1 MGPSPSLYVR
11 PADEFEG
18 FVSFVVGGTV
28 FLDLVSLAPIW
39 RPIPG
44 LTCMYTLRVV
54 VDLVNSFIESG
65 RKNGDPS
72 TTKLTN

>member
-1 MGPSPSLYVR
+1 VR

-18 FVSFVVGGTV
+18 FVSFVVGDTV

-39 RPIPG
+39 RPTPG

-54 VDLVNSFIESG
+54 VVDLVNGFIESG